1 MINSTHKLNE
11 AKKRLEPV
19 DCTCIFCG
27 KGQVDNPQDNIYV
40 SLYREIKR
48 EDTILHKKVTYKQIK
63 VGLTR
68 CPKCKQMHRK
78 EKTKAILFAIP
89 ITLLVVFVSYGIAVE
104 FLSKMG
110 GFFLVGTIGII
121 VPILSYFIIY
131 HGLEKKL
138 YETEHILPEKEAAI
152 QYGIVKE
159 LIDNGWSFNAP
170 VA

>member
-1 MINSTHKLNE
+1 MINLTHNLNE

-19 DCTCIFCG
+19 DSTCIFCG
-27 KGQVDNPQDNIYV
+27 RGQVDNPQDNVYI
-40 SLYREIKR
+40 SLYQEIKR

-68 CPKCKQMHRK
+68 CPRCKKFHFK
-78 EKTKAILFAIP
+78 EKTKAILCAIP
-89 ITLLVVFVSYGIAVE
+89 ITLLVVFISYGIAVE

-110 GFFLVGTIGII
+110 GIFLIGILGL
-121 VPILSYFIIY
+121 VAPILSYFIIY
-131 HGLEKKL
+131 RKLEKKL
-138 YETEHILPEKEAAI
+138 YETEHILPEREAAM

-159 LIDNGWSFNAP
+159 LIDKGWSFNVP